1 MEIERAHRRSP
12 DQIWDNEL
20 AFTAWLDE
28 NIDVL
33 NEAIGTS
40 FTVLEREKRTPT
52 GFSIDLVVEDEDE
65 RTEGVIECQLGQ
77 SDHDHLGKLL
87 TYLTAFESDLAVWI
101 VETPR
106 YEHEKA
112 VEWLNETSEK
122 AFYIVT
128 VEGIEVSGSIAP
140 LFTPVAVPSPVAREI
155 GEEKREPSERN
166 LLQEQFWEQLLE
178 KSNEKFPLFR
188 SISPKQQAWNGKS
201 AGISGVAY
209 NYYIA
214 NDWARVEL
222 YIDTT
227 SKEQNI
233 EIFETL
239 LEHREEIEDDFGEE
253 LTWERL
259 EDKRAC
265 RIKRRVSDHGL
276 TDEDE
281 WDVTQEKLVDAMSRL
296 YNALEDHINRI

>member
-1 MEIERAHRRSP
+1 MEIERAHRTSP
-12 DQIWDNEL
+12 NEIWDNEL

-28 NIDVL
+28 NIGVL

-155 GEEKREPSERN
+155 GEEKREPSERD
-166 LLQEQFWEQLLE
+166 LLQERFWEQLLE
-178 KSNEKFPLFR
+178 KSNEKSPLFR
-188 SISPKQQAWNGKS
+188 SISPKKQAWVGKA
-201 AGISGVAY
+201 AGMSGVAY

-214 NDWARVEL
+214 NNWGRVEL

-239 LEHREEIEDDFGEE
+239 LENREEIEDDFGEE
-253 LTWERL
+253 LVWERL

-265 RIKRRVSDHGL
+265 RIKKRVSDHGL

-281 WDVTQEKLVDAMSRL
+281 WDVTQKKLVDAMSRL
-296 YNALEDHINRI
+296 YNALDDKIDRI